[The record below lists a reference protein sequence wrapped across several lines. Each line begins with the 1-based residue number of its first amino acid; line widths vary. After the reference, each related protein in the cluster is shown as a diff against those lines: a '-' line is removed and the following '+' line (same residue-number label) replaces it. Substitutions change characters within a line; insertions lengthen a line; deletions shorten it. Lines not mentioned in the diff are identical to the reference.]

1 METINLDFSSLEQE
15 LTKVVTEKVETDL
28 DIRRGEL
35 MVKKLNALAN
45 LEKTKLDLMRL
56 QLQQRSLELDER
68 RLALDEIQG
77 KYNIISD
84 MVRKSDKTQRA
95 IGKTMVGFFPEQ
107 DQQVIGIMQAAKR
120 LQEITDKPQ

>member
-1 METINLDFSSLEQE
+1 MEERNFDLTSLESE
-15 LTKVVTEKVETDL
+15 LSKVMFEKAETDL

-35 MVKKLNALAN
+35 MVKKLNALSN
-45 LEKTKLDLMRL
+45 LERTKIEFMKL
-56 QLQQRSLELDER
+56 QLQQRSMELEER

-95 IGKTMVGFFPEQ
+95 IGKTMIGFFPEQ
-107 DQQVIGIMQAAKR
+107 DKQVVSIMKAAQK
-120 LQEITDKPQ
+120 LQDIKDE